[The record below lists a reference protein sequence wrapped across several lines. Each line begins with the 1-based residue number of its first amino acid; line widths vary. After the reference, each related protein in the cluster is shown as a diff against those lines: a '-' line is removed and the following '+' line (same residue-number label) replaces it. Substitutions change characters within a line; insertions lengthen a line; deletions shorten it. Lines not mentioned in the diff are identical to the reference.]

1 MAFRSPT
8 PSSRSTF
15 FLEVH
20 RQLIGYSLEAWLFVT
35 VAGCPDEHMIDYVQ
49 AADGTLSG
57 IRTLSGKASIPADQ
71 RELAPHVTLYP
82 LSGFDWVP
90 AVPTR
95 RNRS

>member
-57 IRTLSGKASIPADQ
+57 IRTLS
-71 RELAPHVTLYP
+71 APHVTLYP

-90 AVPTR
+90 AVLTR